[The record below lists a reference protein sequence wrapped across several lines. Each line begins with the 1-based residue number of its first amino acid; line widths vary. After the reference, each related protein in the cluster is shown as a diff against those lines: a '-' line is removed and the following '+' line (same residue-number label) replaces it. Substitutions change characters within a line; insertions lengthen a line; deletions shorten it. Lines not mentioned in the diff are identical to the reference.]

1 VALAALTSCHMEGR
15 SRRAQEFLTE
25 LAPLTL
31 GETVEHARAVVP
43 GLRVYHA
50 GERWTVELR
59 PDSARPLLAGVIVTP
74 NPAAGDSAPP
84 DAVVE
89 SVEFLLTPAQ
99 ATKLRE
105 RTTALLGAP
114 TSLACAGR
122 SISETDSVIEWGRTA
137 RGGVLFTVPYRRLNG
152 ESPVARLFVYSS
164 RWDPS
169 RMLSGYGVRTCDD

>member
-1 VALAALTSCHMEGR
+1 MSPLQAPPVARHLPDDVDEQVALDGFDAFVQRCFVVVAADLDS
-15 SRRAQEFLTE
+15 
-25 LAPLTL
+25 TL
-31 GETVEHARAVVP
+31 VDDR
-43 GLRVYHA
+43 
-50 GERWTVELR
+50 
-59 PDSARPLLAGVIVTP
+59 AGVDATVDDVHR
-74 NPAAGDSAPP
+74 ASGDP

-99 ATKLRE
+99 AAKLRE

-152 ESPVARLFVYSS
+152 EPPVARLFVYSS